1 VPLVDAGRFDM
12 THRHFVSSLIVL
24 TVLAVSASIASGQ
37 AAVSTAKAPAAAA
50 ANLKTSWGDPDLQ
63 GVWTNHHGVP
73 LERPGN
79 LAEKTELTN
88 QDVEALETAA
98 AANRDRKV
106 PGQVGAYNSFWLES
120 GDRSFS
126 KQTSLVVDPPD
137 GKLPLRP
144 DVKAVIDARVAAK
157 RSPTYVSASWED
169 RDTYERCLTRGMPGA
184 MIPGFYNHNYQILQT
199 PGYVVIYVEMIH
211 DARIIPLDGR
221 PRLSPRIGQ
230 WMGDSRGHW
239 EGKTLVVETTNFNG
253 KVQISQHLA
262 FGLAPGGRLVERFTR
277 TGADLIDYRFT
288 VDDQATFTKPFTVV
302 SPMQRLPD
310 KIYEYA
316 CHEGNIAMH
325 SILSGARAQESET
338 SVKK

>member
-1 VPLVDAGRFDM
+1 M
-12 THRHFVSSLIVL
+12 KHRHFASSLVAL
-24 TVLAVSASIASGQ
+24 AVLASSASIARGQ
-37 AAVSTAKAPAAAA
+37 AAVAKAPEAAGAK
-50 ANLKTSWGDPDLQ
+50 LQTSWGDPDLQ

-79 LAEKTELTN
+79 LAQKSELTS
-88 QDVEALETAA
+88 QEVEALEAEAA
-98 AANRDRKV
+98 TNRDRAV

-120 GDRSFS
+120 RERSFS

-184 MIPGFYNHNYQILQT
+184 MLPGFYNHNYQILQT

-221 PRLSPRIGQ
+221 PRLSQQIGQ
-230 WMGDSRGHW
+230 WMGDSRGHF
-239 EGKTLVVETTNFNG
+239 EGKTLVIETTNFNG

-262 FGLAPGGRLVERFTR
+262 FGLAPGGRVVERLTR
-277 TGADLIDYRFT
+277 TGTDSIDYKFT
-288 VDDQATFTKPFTVV
+288 VDDQATFTRPFTVV
-302 SPMQRLPD
+302 SPMQRLTD
-310 KIYEYA
+310 QIYEYA
-316 CHEGNIAMH
+316 CHEGNVAMRA
-325 SILSGARAQESET
+325 ILSGARAQEKENAQ
-338 SVKK
+338 KK

>member
-1 VPLVDAGRFDM
+1 M

-24 TVLAVSASIASGQ
+24 TVLAASASIASGQ
-37 AAVSTAKAPAAAA
+37 AAVSNAKAPAAAA
-50 ANLKTSWGDPDLQ
+50 ASLKTSWGDPDLQ

-79 LAEKTELTN
+79 LAQKSELTS
-88 QDVEALETAA
+88 QEVEALEAEAA
-98 AANRDRKV
+98 TNRDRAV

-120 GDRSFS
+120 RERSFS

-144 DVKAVIDARVAAK
+144 DVKAVVDARVAAK

-184 MIPGFYNHNYQILQT
+184 MLPGFYNHNYQILQT

-221 PRLSPRIGQ
+221 PKLSQGIAQ
-230 WMGDSRGHW
+230 WMGDSRGHF
-239 EGKTLVVETTNFNG
+239 EGKTLVIETTNFNG

-262 FGLAPGGRLVERFTR
+262 FGLAPGGRVVERLTR
-277 TGADLIDYRFT
+277 IGTDSIDYRFT
-288 VDDQATFTKPFTVV
+288 VDDRATFTRPFTVV
-302 SPMQRLPD
+302 SPMQRLTD
-310 KIYEYA
+310 QIYEYA
-316 CHEGNIAMH
+316 CHEGNVAMRA
-325 SILSGARAQESET
+325 ILSGARAQEKENAQ
-338 SVKK
+338 KK

>member
-1 VPLVDAGRFDM
+1 
-12 THRHFVSSLIVL
+12 
-24 TVLAVSASIASGQ
+24 
-37 AAVSTAKAPAAAA
+37 
-50 ANLKTSWGDPDLQ
+50 
-63 GVWTNHHGVP
+63 
-73 LERPGN
+73 
-79 LAEKTELTN
+79 
-88 QDVEALETAA
+88 
-98 AANRDRKV
+98 
-106 PGQVGAYNSFWLES
+106 
-120 GDRSFS
+120 
-126 KQTSLVVDPPD
+126 
-137 GKLPLRP
+137 
-144 DVKAVIDARVAAK
+144 
-157 RSPTYVSASWED
+157 
-169 RDTYERCLTRGMPGA
+169 

-211 DARIIPLDGR
+211 DARIVPLDGR

>member
-1 VPLVDAGRFDM
+1 MRHTHFALSLV
-12 THRHFVSSLIVL
+12 I
-24 TVLAVSASIASGQ
+24 LALLASSASVVQGQ
-37 AAVSTAKAPAAAA
+37 AAASRSKARGADAAS
-50 ANLKTSWGDPDLQ
+50 LKTSWGDPDLQ

-79 LAEKTELTN
+79 LAAKTELTN
-88 QDVEALETAA
+88 EDVAALEATA
-98 AANRDRKV
+98 AANRDRKI
-106 PGQVGAYNSFWLES
+106 PGNVGAYNSFWLES
-120 GDRSFS
+120 GERAFS

-137 GKLPLRP
+137 GKLPMKP
-144 DVKAVIDARVAAK
+144 DVKAVLDARVAAK
-157 RSPTYVSASWED
+157 RSPTYVSSSWED

-239 EGKTLVVETTNFNG
+239 EGKTLVIETTNFNG

-262 FGLAPGGRLVERFTR
+262 FGLQPGGRLVERLTR
-277 TGADLIDYRFT
+277 TDADSIDYKFT
-288 VDDQATFTKPFTVV
+288 VDDPATFTKPFTVV
-302 SPMQRLPD
+302 SPMQRLTD

-316 CHEGNIAMH
+316 CHEGNVGMIG
-325 SILSGARAQESET
+325 ILSGARAQD
-338 SVKK
+338 K

>member
-1 VPLVDAGRFDM
+1 M
-12 THRHFVSSLIVL
+12 KHRHFASSLVAL
-24 TVLAVSASIASGQ
+24 AVLASSASIARGQ
-37 AAVSTAKAPAAAA
+37 AAVAKAPEAAGSK
-50 ANLKTSWGDPDLQ
+50 LQTSWGDPDLQ

-79 LAEKTELTN
+79 LAQKSELTS
-88 QDVEALETAA
+88 QEVEALEAEAA
-98 AANRDRKV
+98 TNRDRAV

-120 GDRSFS
+120 RERSFS
-126 KQTSLVVDPPD
+126 RQTSLVVDPPD

-184 MIPGFYNHNYQILQT
+184 MLPGFYNHNYQILQT

-221 PRLSPRIGQ
+221 PKLSQGIAQ
-230 WMGDSRGHW
+230 WMGDSRGHF
-239 EGKTLVVETTNFNG
+239 EGKTLVIETTNFNG

-262 FGLAPGGRLVERFTR
+262 FGLAPGGRVVERLTR
-277 TGADLIDYRFT
+277 TGTDSIDYKFT
-288 VDDQATFTKPFTVV
+288 VDDQATFTRPFTVV
-302 SPMQRLPD
+302 SPMQRLTD
-310 KIYEYA
+310 QIYEYA
-316 CHEGNIAMH
+316 CHEGNVAMRA
-325 SILSGARAQESET
+325 ILSGARAQEKENAH
-338 SVKK
+338 KK

>member
-1 VPLVDAGRFDM
+1 M
-12 THRHFVSSLIVL
+12 KYRHFASSLV
-24 TVLAVSASIASGQ
+24 VLAVLAASASIARGQ
-37 AAVSTAKAPAAAA
+37 AAVAKAPDPAGVK
-50 ANLKTSWGDPDLQ
+50 LRTSWGDPDLQ

-79 LAEKTELTN
+79 LATKTELTS
-88 QDVEALETAA
+88 QEVEDLEAA
-98 AANRDRKV
+98 AVANRDRAV

-120 GDRSFS
+120 RERSFS

-184 MIPGFYNHNYQILQT
+184 MLPGFYNHNYQILQT

-221 PRLSPRIGQ
+221 PKLSQGIAQ
-230 WMGDSRGHW
+230 WMGDSRGHF
-239 EGKTLVVETTNFNG
+239 EGKTLVIETTNFNG

-262 FGLAPGGRLVERFTR
+262 FGLAPGGRVVERLTR
-277 TGADLIDYRFT
+277 TGTDSIDYKFT
-288 VDDQATFTKPFTVV
+288 VDDQAAFTRPFTVV
-302 SPMQRLPD
+302 SPMQRLTD
-310 KIYEYA
+310 QIYEYA
-316 CHEGNIAMH
+316 CHEGNVAMRA
-325 SILSGARAQESET
+325 ILSGARAQEKENAH
-338 SVKK
+338 KK

>member
-1 VPLVDAGRFDM
+1 MRR
-12 THRHFVSSLIVL
+12 RHFASSLVML
-24 TVLAVSASIASGQ
+24 AVLASSASIASGQ
-37 AAVSTAKAPAAAA
+37 AAVSKAKAPAAAGA
-50 ANLKTSWGDPDLQ
+50 ELKTSWGDPDLQ

-73 LERPGN
+73 LERPSN
-79 LAEKTELTN
+79 LAEKSELTS
-88 QDVEALETAA
+88 QDVEALEAAA
-98 AANRDRKV
+98 AANRDRKI

-120 GDRSFS
+120 GERSFS
-126 KQTSLVVDPPD
+126 RQTSLIVDPPD

-144 DVKAVIDARVAAK
+144 DVKAVLDARVAAK

-221 PRLSPRIGQ
+221 PRLSPQIGQ

-239 EGKTLVVETTNFNG
+239 EGKTLVIETTNFNG
-253 KVQISQHLA
+253 RIHISQHLA
-262 FGLAPGGRLVERFTR
+262 FGLAPGGRVVERLTR
-277 TGADLIDYRFT
+277 VGTDSIDYKFT
-288 VDDQATFTKPFTVV
+288 VDDRATFTKPFTVV
-302 SPMQRLPD
+302 SPMQRLTD

-316 CHEGNIAMH
+316 CHEGNVGMYA
-325 SILSGARAQESET
+325 ILSGARAQEKENAAR
-338 SVKK
+338 K